1 MPDQA
6 FGQVLRFSNCRGSAM
21 IHDPHL
27 SSSGNKPDDSDKNKH
42 SAGDTLDQLIIR
54 AHYLALDLRVAA
66 LDVDCVD
73 PVITQLAADFLRYW
87 AVEAG
92 RCAKR

>member
-1 MPDQA
+1 
-6 FGQVLRFSNCRGSAM
+6 M
-21 IHDPHL
+21 IHDPEL
-27 SSSGNKPDDSDKNKH
+27 SRARNHPE
-42 SAGDTLDQLIIR
+42 AGGARRHPPGEMLDQLVIR

-66 LDVDCVD
+66 LDANCVD

-92 RCAKR
+92 RRSSP